1 MENGEQSMRVQRI
14 KDSTNLLS
22 YLLMNKVNFILLS
35 GQKET

>member
-1 MENGEQSMRVQRI
+1 MRVQRI